1 MRQCPPIQQSSTSCQ
16 SVTLQCSF
24 GCALLSDDPRR
35 AAKSAPLPLR
45 PLDQALSRTLSL
57 PLLPLKEAP
66 STRCHTPTVFFRVA
80 TIIGRLLQR
89 VSLSHFVLSDRARSP
104 TPLSLCRCLSSP
116 PGRSSLITREGAR
129 WISFR
134 SSVRLARRR
143 YDAVGCPS
151 LRLAHCTALAPP
163 LLSAIASCCRP
174 TTENGRSG

>member
-1 MRQCPPIQQSSTSCQ
+1 MNLPCCKSRHRNVKSHRCAN
-16 SVTLQCSF
+16 
-24 GCALLSDDPRR
+24 ALLYNNPRPHARVSHCNVLSGAPSSDDPRR

-134 SSVRLARRR
+134 SSARLARRR
-143 YDAVGCPS
+143 
-151 LRLAHCTALAPP
+151 
-163 LLSAIASCCRP
+163 
-174 TTENGRSG
+174 

>member
-66 STRCHTPTVFFRVA
+66 SIRCHTPTVFFRVA

-143 YDAVGCPS
+143 
-151 LRLAHCTALAPP
+151 
-163 LLSAIASCCRP
+163 
-174 TTENGRSG
+174 

>member
-1 MRQCPPIQQSSTSCQ
+1 MPSSTTILDLMPRVSHCNVL
-16 SVTLQCSF
+16 SGAPSSAMILDVLQRVP
-24 GCALLSDDPRR
+24 LS
-35 AAKSAPLPLR
+35 LFVLF
-45 PLDQALSRTLSL
+45 DQALSRTLSL

-66 STRCHTPTVFFRVA
+66 SIRCHTPTVFFRVA

-134 SSVRLARRR
+134 SSARLARRR
-143 YDAVGCPS
+143 
-151 LRLAHCTALAPP
+151 
-163 LLSAIASCCRP
+163 
-174 TTENGRSG
+174 